1 MATDDQLRGILAK
14 LELKLSALNQR
25 LVEEGDAL
33 NLADATTAAIVDAL
47 ANIPGALSVAAAMVS
62 GSLFQGLGATFDANA
77 DDVDSAVGG
86 GGGGGW
92 DYTAVMDA
100 STCDECATWDGTHYN
115 TWDEIAGAGG
125 PLPDGGPNPDCYG
138 SDRCRCRATIA

>member
-1 MATDDQLRGILAK
+1 MATDDQLSGILAK

-25 LVEEGDAL
+25 LVAEGDAMD
-33 NLADATTAAIVDAL
+33 LAGATSQAIVDAL
-47 ANIPGALSVAAAMVS
+47 ATIPGALSVAADMVS
-62 GSLFQGLGATFDANA
+62 GSLFQGLGDTFDTNA
-77 DDVDSAVGG
+77 ESVDAVVGG
-86 GGGGGW
+86 GGGDGW

-100 STCDECATWDGTHYN
+100 STCDECATWDGTHYD

-138 SDRCRCRATIA
+138 SGRCRCRATIA

>member
-1 MATDDQLRGILAK
+1 MATDDQLKGILAK

-25 LVEEGDAL
+25 LVSEGDAL
-33 NLADATTAAIVDAL
+33 TFEDATTQAIVDAL
-47 ANIPGALSVAAAMVS
+47 ANIPGALSVAADMVS
-62 GSLFQGLGATFDANA
+62 GSLFQGLGDTFDANT
-77 DDVDSAVGG
+77 DEVDSEVGG
-86 GGGGGW
+86 GGGAGW

-100 STCDECATWDGTHYN
+100 STCDECASHDGEHYD

-138 SDRCRCRATIA
+138 TDRCRCRTTIA